1 MLPSSA
7 LFMADS
13 LPFKLLGSKLD
24 LASSAGI
31 VVGQSS
37 NDREVGGSNPDSEV
51 NSKLERLS
59 LKDINKPVY
68 F

>member
-1 MLPSSA
+1 MLPSNA

-24 LASSAGI
+24 LVSSDGT

-37 NDREVGGSNPDSEV
+37 NDREMVGSNPDSYR
-51 NSKLERLS
+51 NDIS
-59 LKDINKPVY
+59 LKS
-68 F
+68 